1 MVTPG
6 AGRPPLAPHR
16 DATEPGLD
24 LPYGTLPEAC
34 AQMIRLF
41 LVFIYIW
48 QEDVAQ
54 ISKVPGTSG
63 NNMVSRRNHP

>member
-6 AGRPPLAPHR
+6 AGRPPPPSPS

-24 LPYGTLPEAC
+24 LQYGTLLEARS
-34 AQMIRLF
+34 QMVRLF

-54 ISKVPGTSG
+54 ISKVPGTPG